1 MILKFWKEAAWRRA
15 FNYAVRVLVFTA
27 LWIVVGIVIA
37 FSGIVLVT
45 SAVQPGA
52 MQPGALVAGF
62 ILFMLGYVVIYL
74 GFLTALFRYL
84 PQAVAD
90 QVDDRRH

>member
-1 MILKFWKEAAWRRA
+1 MFWKEAVWRRA
-15 FNYAVRVLVFTA
+15 FKYAVRVLAFTA

-45 SAVQPGA
+45 SAVRPGA
-52 MQPGALVAGF
+52 MQPAALIVGF

-74 GFLTALFRYL
+74 GVLTALFRYL

-90 QVDDRRH
+90 EVEERRH